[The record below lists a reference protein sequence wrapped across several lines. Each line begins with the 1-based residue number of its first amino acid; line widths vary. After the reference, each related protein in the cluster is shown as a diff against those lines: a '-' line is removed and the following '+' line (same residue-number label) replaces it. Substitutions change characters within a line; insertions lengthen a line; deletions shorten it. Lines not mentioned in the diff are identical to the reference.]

1 MYFALPYLIIYLG
14 LVALGIYIRFFIRS
28 TVEKS
33 IGHQFDLKLEKFK
46 QDFAKEM
53 TALERKDKYRL
64 AALDKRLKTHQLAF
78 GLGIEMIHHLYD
90 KTDERIE
97 IIKKLDNFWKNNSL
111 YLTNKTRNA
120 FKNCYDYYQM
130 NPILIEAWR
139 TTHKEEHYKQLE
151 ERFDYF
157 LKLPKIIA
165 EEVDLEAMGNENLL
179 VDGRRI
185 TPLGI
190 EDKKEENS

>member
-1 MYFALPYLIIYLG
+1 MYFEIPHLLIYLG
-14 LVALGIYIRFFIRS
+14 LIGLAIFIRFFIKS

-33 IGHQFDLKLEKFK
+33 VSHQFDLKLEEFK
-46 QDFAKEM
+46 QDFAREI

-64 AALDKRLKTHQLAF
+64 AALDKRLETHQLAF
-78 GLGIEMIHHLYD
+78 GLGIEMIHHLHD
-90 KTDERIE
+90 ETDERIK
-97 IIKKLDNFWKNNSL
+97 IIEKLDNFWKNNSL
-111 YLTNKTRNA
+111 YLTNKARNA
-120 FKNCYDYYQM
+120 FQNCYDYYQI
-130 NPILIEAWR
+130 NPTLIKVWR

-165 EEVDLEAMGNENLL
+165 EEVDLEAMGNENQL
-179 VDGRRI
+179 VDGRKI

-190 EDKKEENS
+190 EDKKCEK